1 MLQALTRGRHGRVY
15 HAVDDT
21 RMKMADYFDAVADAF
36 GMPRSPHLPRAELA
50 QLVSPVLLS
59 YMSESRQLDNT
70 RLRRELRVRLQYP
83 DVATALA
90 RLRG

>member
-1 MLQALTRGRHGRVY
+1 
-15 HAVDDT
+15 
-21 RMKMADYFDAVADAF
+21 
-36 GMPRSPHLPRAELA
+36 
-50 QLVSPVLLS
+50 VLLS

-90 RLRG
+90 RLRR